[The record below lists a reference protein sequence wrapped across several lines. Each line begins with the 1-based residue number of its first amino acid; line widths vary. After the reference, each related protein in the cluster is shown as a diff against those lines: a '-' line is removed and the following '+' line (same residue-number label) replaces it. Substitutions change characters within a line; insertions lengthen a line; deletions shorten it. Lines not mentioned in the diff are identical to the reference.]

1 MEGGLAMEGLLRVD
15 ARAGHFGHLSAIVGI
30 ATITD
35 GFESNAGVEGIGTIG
50 VYGNGH
56 LVGVFGASPGY
67 GGIFKGATATGWN
80 PPGGGTGGGEIPPDH
95 AGMSL
100 LGINK
105 TLASVDTAASVG
117 MVAAGGW
124 LYSGGFG
131 AAGLGICALS
141 GEMSYEVDGGAGDGD
156 FFAYCQDPGGVN
168 NYAGFFAGNIYV
180 KEGSIQLSDVLD
192 TDSENLIYG
201 NVRAASADASLLRLQ
216 MNSVDKFRVDRDGNL
231 TADNFYVDAENGRV
245 GVGTTGPTD
254 LFVVNGNARVT
265 GTLKLASGTLG
276 YTSLAHRG
284 DENTGMYFPAV
295 DNIALVTNSQARV
308 TVNASGVTLGN
319 PKILSFNGG
328 GTSGPDCK
336 SGSEGIMYY
345 FSRYDVLCVCDGSG
359 WQSLMNSV
367 TNNSYCTNNV
377 YTPH

>member
-1 MEGGLAMEGLLRVD
+1 M
-15 ARAGHFGHLSAIVGI
+15 AGTEIVKRSS
-30 ATITD
+30 D
-35 GFESNAGVEGIGTIG
+35 LVEPLQTSGENYVGT
-50 VYGNGH
+50 
-56 LVGVFGASPGY
+56 F
-67 GGIFKGATATGWN
+67 
-80 PPGGGTGGGEIPPDH
+80 
-95 AGMSL
+95 
-100 LGINK
+100 
-105 TLASVDTAASVG
+105 TLQQSVG
-117 MVAAGGW
+117 W
-124 LYSGGFG
+124 PRY
-131 AAGLGICALS
+131 
-141 GEMSYEVDGGAGDGD
+141 
-156 FFAYCQDPGGVN
+156 
-168 NYAGFFAGNIYV
+168 
-180 KEGSIQLSDVLD
+180 
-192 TDSENLIYG
+192 
-201 NVRAASADASLLRLQ
+201 
-216 MNSVDKFRVDRDGNL
+216 
-231 TADNFYVDAENGRV
+231 NFYVDAENGRV

-265 GTLKLASGTLG
+265 GTLK
-276 YTSLAHRG
+276 
-284 DENTGMYFPAV
+284 PAV